1 MKKGIIAIVCVMGL
15 LLAVGNVQAA
25 LIDLTQSSVD
35 YYVGSITPDVPASE
49 GLEIQ
54 YINYLITLSP
64 ETTGTNYGQT
74 FSRAGSI
81 IPVADLDS
89 VTGAFRYK
97 EAESIL
103 DGRWTYNLNSGF
115 YILGKYDADKAGALV
130 WFVDDAKYG
139 DVFTLPAKF
148 NNKDLSHLSVYS
160 DGSPVPVPGTL
171 ILFGSGL
178 VGLAGIARRRLRK

>member
-1 MKKGIIAIVCVMGL
+1 MKKGIVAIACAMGL

-25 LIDLTQSSVD
+25 LIDLTQSSAD
-35 YYVGSITPDVPASE
+35 YYVGSITPDVPSSE

-64 ETTGTNYGQT
+64 GITGTSYDQT

-81 IPVADLDS
+81 IPVADLAS
-89 VTGAFRYK
+89 VTGAFGYK

-139 DVFTLPAKF
+139 DVFTLPARF
-148 NNKDLSHLSVYS
+148 NDKGLSHLSVYS

-178 VGLAGIARRRLRK
+178 VGLAGIARRKLRK